1 MKENLRCLAILFS
14 VVLNVAFLGI
24 YLYTAAPRWVGME
37 QPRGNGLPYQALR
50 LTQSQEKKFDPVR
63 RKFHT
68 RMHEVGSEIKREQ
81 LRLLDLLAQPEQDL
95 GSVRAIQERILDLQR
110 GMQDAVISHLIEE
123 SAIFTADQR
132 VRFFRI
138 LRERIEKTEPAS
150 PPWMRPSGDPT
161 PGSGIPSTSGL
172 R

>member
-1 MKENLRCLAILFS
+1 MKENLRRLAILFS

-24 YLYTAAPRWVGME
+24 YLYTAAPRWVARE
-37 QPRGNGLPYQALR
+37 QPRGDRLPYQALR
-50 LTQSQEKKFDPVR
+50 LTQSQEQKFDPVR

-81 LRLLDLLAQPEQDL
+81 LRLVDLLAQPEQDL
-95 GSVRAIQERILDLQR
+95 GSVRAIQERILGLQR
-110 GMQDAVISHLIEE
+110 GMQNVVIGHLIEE

-150 PPWMRPSGDPT
+150 PPWMRPVGKTRKAEGNP
-161 PGSGIPSTSGL
+161 
-172 R
+172 